1 MTSITGRLADFVA
14 GTTYQGLPD
23 GVAARAKLLVMD
35 ALGIA
40 VRARHEAGSTPSL
53 LAAVDKLGLG
63 RGSAS
68 VIGDEAGYAPPAA
81 ALINGNPFMLK
92 SSRQRG
98 GRPTRRTKVSNLGSE
113 RRESNSL
120 VTLSHTT
127 DRDRSS

>member
-23 GVAARAKLLVMD
+23 GVAARAKLLIMD
-35 ALGIA
+35 ALGVA

-98 GRPTRRTKVSNLGSE
+98 VTAAVTACSAEDRCGAPKSRTL
-113 RRESNSL
+113 
-120 VTLSHTT
+120 
-127 DRDRSS
+127 DRSAGSRTP